1 MRGFRFRSA
10 LKTELQPGP
19 GPISAVVPQTY
30 FRWESSCAVA
40 YYQLFSQARFLYG
53 VFPIPLGQFTSVT
66 HSNALAARNNEA

>member
-30 FRWESSCAVA
+30 FRGESSCAVA
-40 YYQLFSQARFLYG
+40 YYQLFSQARFPVL
-53 VFPIPLGQFTSVT
+53 FPVLLGQLHFGD
-66 HSNALAARNNEA
+66 AFERFGRPK